1 MISIQEKDKCCGCH
15 ACMNICPKGA
25 IKMQEDE
32 FGFKY
37 PIVDKK
43 KCINCGLCE
52 KVCPIIN
59 NSKENKTN
67 PEAFVCVN
75 NNENER
81 LNSSSGGIFIL
92 LAKEIIKRKGIVFGA
107 SFDKDFNVIHTYAS
121 TEKELEKFMGSKYV
135 QSIIGETYKKAKEF
149 LDNDRYVLFTG
160 TPCQIEG
167 LKKFLN
173 KDYKK
178 LYTQDI
184 ICHGVPSP
192 LVWNKYKEFRQKKD
206 GKNPNN
212 VFFRN
217 KDNGWK
223 TFNMKFIYKDEEYKQ
238 DLSKDPYMQAF
249 LKNTSLRESC
259 YNCSFK
265 KKKRVSDITLA
276 DYWGVNKK
284 HPKYDDDKGTSLV
297 IIHSSKGRELF
308 DSINKNLKYERTNID
323 EALAYNTAM
332 TKSVI
337 KDHNRDKFF
346 ENLDSLEFDE
356 LVKQFT
362 YQIPFHKKAINK
374 LKNIIKRILH
384 K

>member
-1 MISIQEKDKCCGCH
+1 MIEIKEKDKCCGCH
-15 ACMNICPKGA
+15 ACISACPKEA
-25 IKMQEDE
+25 IIMKEDKY
-32 FGFKY
+32 GFKY
-37 PIVDKK
+37 PVVDKD
-43 KCINCGLCE
+43 KCINCGICK

-59 NSKENKTN
+59 KNREDTN
-67 PEAFVCVN
+67 EPEALVCVN
-75 NNENER
+75 NNETER

-107 SFDKDFNVIHTYAS
+107 SFDKDFNVAHTYAS

-135 QSIIGETYKKAKEF
+135 QSTIGETYKIAKEF
-149 LDNDRYVLFTG
+149 LDNDKYVLFTG

-167 LKKFLN
+167 LKSFLN

-178 LYTQDI
+178 LYTQDV

-192 LVWNKYKEFRQKKD
+192 LVWNKYKEFRKEKD
-206 GKNPNN
+206 GNNPKK
-212 VFFRN
+212 VSFRN

-223 TFNMKFIYKDEEYKQ
+223 AFNMMFLYNDGEYKQ

-249 LKNTSLRESC
+249 LKNTSLRDSC
-259 YNCSFK
+259 FNCSFK
-265 KKKRVSDITLA
+265 KKKRASDITLA

-284 HPKYDDDKGTSLV
+284 HPEYDDDKGSSLV
-297 IIHSSKGRELF
+297 IIHSPKGKELF
-308 DSINKNLKYERTNID
+308 DSINKDLKYEKTNLD
-323 EALAYNTAM
+323 GALVYNTAM

-337 KDHNRDKFF
+337 KDNNREKFF

-356 LVKQFT
+356 LVKKYT
-362 YQIPFHKKAINK
+362 YQLPIYREAINK
-374 LKNIIKRILH
+374 VKKIIKRILH

>member
-59 NSKENKTN
+59 NSKDNKTN